1 MARKEWARIRCEEL
15 EPATAGR
22 CQQSPSDEGRYQSL
36 AGQGFGIQ
44 QEIDMTNAQM
54 IENFV
59 ATLVPRIQHRM
70 NNLGDTYE
78 KARSMVQL
86 ETCAGER
93 VWALLDAHFAG

>member
-1 MARKEWARIRCEEL
+1 
-15 EPATAGR
+15 
-22 CQQSPSDEGRYQSL
+22 
-36 AGQGFGIQ
+36 
-44 QEIDMTNAQM
+44 MTNAQM
-54 IENFV
+54 IEYFV

-93 VWALLDAHFAG
+93 VWALLDAHFAA

>member
-1 MARKEWARIRCEEL
+1 MKPLHHSRAIGAALSDIR
-15 EPATAGR
+15 A
-22 CQQSPSDEGRYQSL
+22 YQSL

-93 VWALLDAHFAG
+93 VWALLDAHFAA